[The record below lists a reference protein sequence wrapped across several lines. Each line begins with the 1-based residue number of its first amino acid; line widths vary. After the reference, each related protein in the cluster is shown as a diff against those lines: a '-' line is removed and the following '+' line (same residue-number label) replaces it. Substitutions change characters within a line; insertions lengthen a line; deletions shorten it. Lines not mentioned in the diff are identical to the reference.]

1 MSYRDKC
8 SNVWGLCA
16 GTMTVSILGIITAD
30 ADLVIIA
37 SVISVGSLLGYCLY
51 KDCYKQLC
59 DADNELYR
67 YRQKNYTLEM
77 YYEALEERYE
87 DLKQKYAKLLIS
99 KKSSNNLYSDDILS
113 AVKYA
118 MQKSH
123 PDNGGKTEDFIKFK
137 KLYDSMK
144 A

>member
-8 SNVWGLCA
+8 SNVWGLYA

-59 DADNELYR
+59 DADKERSKYR
-67 YRQKNYTLEM
+67 LENDINKRNYET
-77 YYEALEERYE
+77 
-87 DLKQKYAKLLIS
+87 LKQEYIKLLLS
-99 KKSSNNLYSDDILS
+99 QKSSNNSYSDDVLS
-113 AVKYA
+113 AVKYV

>member
-8 SNVWGLCA
+8 SNVWGLYA

-37 SVISVGSLLGYCLY
+37 SVMGVGSLLGYCLY

-59 DADNELYR
+59 NADKERSKYR
-67 YRQKNYTLEM
+67 LENDIYKRNYET
-77 YYEALEERYE
+77 
-87 DLKQKYAKLLIS
+87 LKQEYIKLLS
-99 KKSSNNLYSDDILS
+99 SQKSSNNLYSDDILS
-113 AVKYA
+113 VVKYA